1 MVIHTHTHTHT
12 HTHYNFNE
20 FKSKT
25 VQLKQD
31 FLSKHMFDISGW
43 PESSFQF

>member
-1 MVIHTHTHTHT
+1 MVIHTHTHT
-12 HTHYNFNE
+12 HTHYNFNK

-31 FLSKHMFDISGW
+31 FLSNLMFDILGW